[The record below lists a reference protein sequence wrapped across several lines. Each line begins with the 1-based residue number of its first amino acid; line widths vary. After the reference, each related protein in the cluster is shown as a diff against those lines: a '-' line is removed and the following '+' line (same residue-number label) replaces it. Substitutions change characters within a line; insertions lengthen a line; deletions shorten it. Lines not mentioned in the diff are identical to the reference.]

1 MDRPLATA
9 ALLLALLVFAPAGA
23 PAHAQDAA
31 ETSPSMQRTARSL
44 YEDGVRAARARRWPE
59 ARGAFER
66 SYALYPRPI
75 TLMNLAGAQ
84 RQTGRL
90 VAASESYRRFLR
102 DASERERRDY
112 GAAIESALGGIDA
125 QIAHATLR
133 IEGLDPGDRV
143 QLDGEALDPRALGT
157 EIALDPG
164 EHRVVIARTEQTLLD
179 HPFTLRE
186 GERTEVALE
195 VPRVVA
201 RVVVPEPAVVAQ
213 TAVAPPVTTEPDLH
227 TEPPSGDDPTP
238 WIVVGVGAGV
248 VAIGVAILV
257 GVLVAEGNGGEL
269 PQGSEPPIRL

>member
-9 ALLLALLVFAPAGA
+9 PLLLALLVFAPTGA
-23 PAHAQDAA
+23 PARAQDAA

-44 YEDGVRAARARRWPE
+44 YEDGVRAARARQWPE
-59 ARGAFER
+59 ALDAFER

-102 DASERERRDY
+102 DASERERSDY
-112 GAAIESALGGIDA
+112 GAAIESALAAIDA

-133 IEGLDPGDRV
+133 VDGLTSADRV
-143 QLDGEALDPRALGT
+143 QLDGEALDAHALGT

-164 EHRVVIARTEQTLLD
+164 EHRVVVARAEQTLLD

-186 GERTEVALE
+186 GERAEVALE
-195 VPRVVA
+195 IPRAPVREPVPA
-201 RVVVPEPAVVAQ
+201 PAEVAQ
-213 TAVAPPVTTEPDLH
+213 TAVPAPPTTIPALH
-227 TEPPSGDDPTP
+227 TEPASHDDPTP
-238 WIVVGVGAGV
+238 WIIVGVSAGV

-257 GVLVAEGNGGEL
+257 GVLVSEGSGGQL
-269 PQGSEPPIRL
+269 PPGTEPPIRL